1 MDNDINDIVALF
13 CNIDDFCIAFEPQFN
28 KWSIKDG
35 SKKRI
40 RKSNLILSEVMT
52 IIVWFHASGY
62 RTFKDYYIKEV
73 IPHLQWAFHD
83 LVSYNRF
90 VELMSQ
96 ALFPLCCYLMTRKG
110 KCSGISFID
119 SMPIAVCHN
128 RRINSNKVFADKA
141 QRGKN
146 SVDWFYGF
154 KLHLIVNDQGE
165 LLSFRLTPG
174 NVDDREPVPDIAKG
188 LFGKLFGDKGYIS
201 QKLFEFLFGQG
212 IHLVTKLKK
221 NMKNKLMP
229 LFDRLM
235 LRKRA
240 IIETIN
246 DQLKNI
252 SQIEHSR
259 HRSVI
264 NFLVNVVSALIA
276 YTHREKKPSLNL
288 QFNNFGSLPAIAM

>member
-1 MDNDINDIVALF
+1 MENDIVVLF
-13 CNIDDFCIAFEPQFN
+13 CNIDDFCIIFEPQFN
-28 KWSIKDG
+28 KWLLKDG

-52 IIVWFHASGY
+52 IIIWFHASGY
-62 RTFKDYYIKEV
+62 RTFKDYYTKEV

-119 SMPIAVCHN
+119 STPIAVCHN

-201 QKLFEFLFGQG
+201 QKLFDLLFGQG
-212 IHLVTKLKK
+212 IQLVTKLKK

-235 LRKRA
+235 LRKRS

-276 YTHREKKPSLNL
+276 YTHKEKKPSLNL
-288 QFNNFGSLPAIAM
+288 QFNNFGGLPAITM